1 MMGCPEVKKSYI
13 SSEGMSIGLDI
24 KPSID
29 AIEALNQNENNGSC
43 AVTCSAS
50 IKDSQNVYVDNT
62 LASPSKNK
70 EECQHIANT
79 LQVNEDQEIENPFVQ
94 HYSNRSKNP
103 IKVQN
108 LSPFKL
114 FFFIMLLDL
123 TAVDVLMQ

>member
-50 IKDSQNVYVDNT
+50 DY
-62 LASPSKNK
+62 
-70 EECQHIANT
+70 
-79 LQVNEDQEIENPFVQ
+79 EIGRAHV
-94 HYSNRSKNP
+94 
-103 IKVQN
+103 
-108 LSPFKL
+108 
-114 FFFIMLLDL
+114 
-123 TAVDVLMQ
+123 